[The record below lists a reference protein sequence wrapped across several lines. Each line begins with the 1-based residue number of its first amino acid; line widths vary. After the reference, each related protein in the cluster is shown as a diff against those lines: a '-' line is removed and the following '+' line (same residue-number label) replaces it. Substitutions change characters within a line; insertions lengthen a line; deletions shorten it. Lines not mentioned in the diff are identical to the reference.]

1 MLTIFFT
8 IIFIAELIIAFWVIS
23 LIQKCN
29 RLVCEANKKVTNCR
43 VVIKR
48 KICDIRISINSAL
61 LAMNNFSEF
70 VNKKKDDLNDILSKN
85 LFTTVLLMILNP
97 GGKKIF
103 ALINFFLSV
112 KKFIQKKNK
121 H

>member
-29 RLVCEANKKVTNCR
+29 RLVCEVNKKVINCR
-43 VVIKR
+43 PAIKS

-70 VNKKKDDLNDILSKN
+70 VNKKKDDLNEILSKN
-85 LFTTVLLMILNP
+85 LFTTVLLMVLNP
-97 GGKKIF
+97 AGKKIF
-103 ALINFFLSV
+103 ALIDLFLSV
-112 KKFIQKKNK
+112 KKFVQN
-121 H
+121 HN